1 MHGIA
6 HDIWLSKPVV
16 YGKQLFTRKSL
27 FVGKTRLFTTRLF
40 TMGSC
45 LQSSLLKSNC
55 CLRGVVLLWF
65 ITGRCLQ
72 GETFVLQGDNVELFT
87 TSQSELCENNQLMH
101 EYLPSMIVQQISRL
115 VFHIHRSA

>member
-1 MHGIA
+1 M
-6 HDIWLSKPVV
+6 
-16 YGKQLFTRKSL
+16 
-27 FVGKTRLFTTRLF
+27 
-40 TMGSC
+40 
-45 LQSSLLKSNC
+45 
-55 CLRGVVLLWF
+55 LWF